1 MACVKV
7 INVLDLS
14 IWGWGKRGRK
24 EGMENKSRRDHW
36 RLILMIEPAEERGLK
51 VLWEVARSI

>member
-1 MACVKV
+1 M